1 MKKRFIIQAFAFL
14 LLFLF
19 LAFEARSQ
27 EDAATGLVAQMQKSL
42 NERDIPAY
50 LENFEEELRAK
61 EEASIKSR
69 FDQFLMDSV
78 TLYKAGKLSQTAD
91 ETKIFLQALF
101 QNSFSVMIENWRLS
115 LIQVDGR
122 WMVSKKD
129 VVGSVST
136 LYKIKIPS
144 ERAERVKSIE
154 IEHVDMKLIFKD
166 ALVFFDNIP
175 ELETALLVVGKG
187 HVTFTP
193 SDPEERHQLDLIY
206 KKSSLDDELSSAY
219 FRFSNYFFQ
228 NNIRIEKGKD
238 DRQVSDLE
246 KNNAYSLFSRH
257 YPNSFTIE
265 HSLNKEL
272 YSTLPQGEEAAIDFN
287 GKKYGNLTYIY
298 TPFSDEEVH
307 LYRWKDE
314 KIISLYSPFV
324 EDKKK
329 RMVVTFGE
337 MFDVTNYKIDVDF
350 NPTQSFLSGKA
361 EVEIKPK
368 VDSLERVKLKL
379 NSKFEILRIY
389 DQEMNKLFYSRDKLR
404 ELLYIYFINPPSR
417 ERPCTIEIF
426 YRGKISLPAQVEDSV
441 SPYQKQRE
449 SLVFIPPKFD
459 SYLFTRRSYWYPSPS
474 DDDYFTARLRI
485 IVPPGYSCVSNGE
498 LIEQGKLD
506 RAERVEEVDKVGS
519 SVYIFETK
527 YPLKYL
533 SFIVGDIT
541 KVKEDSGS
549 LPLQLYSSS
558 EIYFQKRGLVEDAKR
573 IIQFYES
580 KFGPFPYEK
589 LGIVQRNWSSS
600 GGHSSPSFIV
610 LNELPQ
616 VAEGGHYV
624 NVRSPVDL
632 SRWKEYFIAH
642 EIAHQWWG
650 QAVTWKT
657 YHDQWLSEGLA
668 QFAAALYLRESHG
681 QDAYSIILKKF
692 SLWTEKYSKWGPITL
707 GSRLSFFNFN
717 AYQSIIY
724 NKASLVLNLLKD
736 FLGEEVFFGGLREF
750 FEKYKYNT
758 AGTRDFQ
765 RIMENVSGK
774 DLTIFFKHWF
784 SSYLLPELKVAH
796 SVKKEKDGLVLE
808 VRVTQLREQFVFP
821 LWIEWMEKGEKVR
834 KVLIVDD
841 KTKVFEFR
849 LGEKPQKIRVN
860 PDKALPGK
868 LL

>member
-1 MKKRFIIQAFAFL
+1 MKKRFIVQACALSFL
-14 LLFLF
+14 SLF

-27 EDAATGLVAQMQKSL
+27 QDATAGLIAQMQKSL
-42 NERDIPAY
+42 NERNIPAY
-50 LENFEEELRAK
+50 LENFEKELRAD
-61 EEASIKSR
+61 EEASIKMK

-78 TLYKAGKLSQTAD
+78 TLYKAGRLGETAD
-91 ETKIFLQALF
+91 KTKIFLQALF

-115 LIQVDGR
+115 LVQADGR

-129 VVGSVST
+129 MVGSVST

-144 ERAERVKSIE
+144 ERVERVKSIE
-154 IEHVDMKLIFKD
+154 IEHVDAKLIFKD

-175 ELETALLVVGKG
+175 EMETALLIVGKG

-206 KKSSLDDELSSAY
+206 KKTSLEDELSYAY
-219 FRFSNYFFQ
+219 LRFSDYFFQ

-238 DRQVSDLE
+238 DRQLSDLQ

-257 YPNSFTIE
+257 YPNSFTVE
-265 HSLNKEL
+265 YSLNKEL
-272 YSTLPQGEEAAIDFN
+272 YSTLPRGEEVAIDFN

-298 TPFSDEEVH
+298 TPFSNEEIH

-314 KIISLYSPFV
+314 RIINLYSPFV
-324 EDKKK
+324 KDEKK
-329 RMVVTFGE
+329 RMFVTFGE
-337 MFDVTNYKIDVDF
+337 MSDVTNYNIDIDF

-361 EVEIKPK
+361 EIEIAPK

-379 NSKFEILRIY
+379 NSKLEILHIY
-389 DQEMNKLFYSRDKLR
+389 DQEMHELFYSRDKLR

-417 ERPCTIEIF
+417 DKPCTIEVF
-426 YRGKISLPAQVEDSV
+426 YRGKISPAEQVENSL
-441 SPYQKQRE
+441 SLYQKQTQ
-449 SLVFIPPKFD
+449 SLIFIPPKFET
-459 SYLFTRRSYWYPSPS
+459 YLFTRRSFWYPSPT
-474 DDDYFTARLRI
+474 DFDYFTARLRI

-498 LIEQGKLD
+498 LIDQSKLE

-519 SVYIFETK
+519 SIYVFETK

-533 SFIVGDIT
+533 SFIVGDIA
-541 KVKEDSGS
+541 KVKENSDS
-549 LPLQLYSSS
+549 LLLQLYCSSKV
-558 EIYFQKRGLVEDAKR
+558 YFQRKGLVEDAKR

-589 LGIVQRNWSSS
+589 LGIVQRNWSSG

-616 VAEGGHYV
+616 LAEGMQYV
-624 NVRSPVDL
+624 NMPSAVDL

-681 QDAYSIILKKF
+681 EDAYSSILKRF
-692 SLWTEKYSKWGPITL
+692 SLWTERYSKWGPITL
-707 GSRLSFFNFN
+707 GSRLSLFNFN
-717 AYQSIIY
+717 AYQSIVY
-724 NKASLVLNLLKD
+724 AKASLALNMLKD
-736 FLGEEVFFGGLREF
+736 FLGDEVFFEGLKEF
-750 FEKYKYNT
+750 FQKYKYDAAST
-758 AGTRDFQ
+758 QDFQ
-765 RIMENVSGK
+765 RIMEHVSGK
-774 DLTIFFKHWF
+774 DLTVFFEQWF
-784 SSYLLPELKVAH
+784 SSYLLPELKVTH
-796 SVKKEKDGLVLE
+796 SVKKEKDGSVLE
-808 VRVTQLREQFVFP
+808 VKVTQLKEQFVFP
-821 LWIEWMEKGEKVR
+821 LWIEWMEKGEKVK

-841 KTKVFEFR
+841 KTKIFEFK
-849 LGEKPQKIRVN
+849 LGEKPKKIKVN

-868 LL
+868 IL

>member
-1 MKKRFIIQAFAFL
+1 MKKRFIIQAFAFSL
-14 LLFLF
+14 LLLF

-27 EDAATGLVAQMQKSL
+27 EEAADELIAQMQKSL

-50 LENFEEELRAK
+50 LKNFEEKLRAE
-61 EEASIKSR
+61 EEASLKRR
-69 FDQFLMDSV
+69 FDQFLIEGV

-101 QNSFSVMIENWRLS
+101 QNSFLVMIENWRMS
-115 LIQVDGR
+115 LIQVNGR

-129 VVGSVST
+129 MVGSVST

-144 ERAERVKSIE
+144 ERVERVKSIE
-154 IEHVDMKLIFKD
+154 IEHVDLKLVFKD

-206 KKSSLDDELSSAY
+206 KKSSLDDELSYAY
-219 FRFSNYFFQ
+219 LRISNYFFQ
-228 NNIRIEKGKD
+228 NNVRIEKGKD
-238 DRQVSDLE
+238 DYKVSDLE
-246 KNNAYSLFSRH
+246 KNNAYSLFSKH

-265 HSLNKEL
+265 HSLTKEL
-272 YSTLPQGEEAAIDFN
+272 YSTLPQGEEAVIDFN
-287 GKKYGNLTYIY
+287 GKKYGSLTYIY

-307 LYRWKDE
+307 LYRSRDE
-314 KIISLYSPFV
+314 KIINLYSSFV
-324 EDKKK
+324 GDKTK

-337 MFDVTNYKIDVDF
+337 MFNVANYKIDIDF

-379 NSKFEILRIY
+379 NSKLEILRIC
-389 DQEMNKLFYSRDKLR
+389 DQEMHELFYSRDKSR
-404 ELLYIYFINPPSR
+404 ELLYIYFINRPSP
-417 ERPCTIEIF
+417 EKSCTIEIF
-426 YRGKISLPAQVEDSV
+426 YRGKISLPLRVEESV
-441 SPYQKQRE
+441 SPYQKQPE
-449 SLVFIPPKFD
+449 SLGFIPPGFET
-459 SYLFTRRSYWYPSPS
+459 YLFTRRSYWYPSPS

-485 IVPPGYSCVSNGE
+485 IVPSGYSCVSNGE

-519 SVYIFETK
+519 SVYIFQTK

-533 SFIVGDIT
+533 SFIVGNIS
-541 KVKEDSGS
+541 KVKEDPGS

-558 EIYFQKRGLVEDAKR
+558 EIYFKRKGLIEGAKK

-589 LGIVQRNWSSS
+589 LGIVERNWSSG

-616 VAEGGHYV
+616 VSEGGRYV
-624 NVRSPVDL
+624 NVRNPVDL

-650 QAVTWKT
+650 QAIAWKT
-657 YHDQWLSEGLA
+657 YHDLWLSEGLA
-668 QFAAALYLRESHG
+668 QFAAALYLRESRG

-692 SLWTEKYSKWGPITL
+692 SLWTKKYSKWGPITL

-724 NKASLVLNLLKD
+724 NKASLALNLLKD
-736 FLGEEVFFGGLREF
+736 FLGEEVFFAGLREF
-750 FEKYKYNT
+750 FEKYKYS
-758 AGTRDFQ
+758 AASTRDFQ
-765 RIMENVSGK
+765 IIMEHVSGK
-774 DLTIFFKHWF
+774 DLKIFFKHWF

-796 SVKKEKDGLVLE
+796 SVKSKKDGLILE

-821 LWIEWMEKGEKVR
+821 LWIEWMEKGERVR

-841 KTKVFEFR
+841 KTKVFEFE
-849 LGEKPQKIRVN
+849 LGEKPKKIRVN

>member
-1 MKKRFIIQAFAFL
+1 MKKRFIIQACALSL
-14 LLFLF
+14 LLLF

-27 EDAATGLVAQMQKSL
+27 EDAAAEVVAQMQKSL
-42 NERDIPAY
+42 NERNISAY
-50 LENFEEELRAK
+50 LENFKEELRAK
-61 EEASIKSR
+61 EEASIRMR
-69 FDQFLMDSV
+69 FDQFRMDSV
-78 TLYKAGKLSQTAD
+78 TLYKAGTLSETAD
-91 ETKIFLQALF
+91 ETKLFLQALF

-115 LIQVDGR
+115 LIQADGR

-129 VVGSVST
+129 MVGSVST

-154 IEHVDMKLIFKD
+154 IEHVDVKLIFKD

-175 ELETALLVVGKG
+175 KLETALLVLGKG

-206 KKSSLDDELSSAY
+206 KKSSLDDELSYAY
-219 FRFSNYFFQ
+219 LRFSGYFFR

-238 DRQVSDLE
+238 DRLVSDLE

-257 YPNSFTIE
+257 YPNSFTVE
-265 HSLNKEL
+265 YSLNKEL
-272 YSTLPQGEEAAIDFN
+272 YSTLPQGEEAVIDFN
-287 GKKYGNLTYIY
+287 GKKYGDLTYIY
-298 TPFSDEEVH
+298 SPFSDEEVH
-307 LYRWKDE
+307 LYRRKDE
-314 KIISLYSPFV
+314 KIINLYSPFV
-324 EDKKK
+324 EDRKK

-337 MFDVTNYKIDVDF
+337 MFDVTNYNIDIDF
-350 NPTQSFLSGKA
+350 NPAQSFLSGKA

-379 NSKFEILRIY
+379 NSKLEILRIS
-389 DQEMNKLFYSRDKLR
+389 DQEMHELFYSRDKLR
-404 ELLYIYFINPPSR
+404 ELVYIYFINPPSR
-417 ERPCTIEIF
+417 EKPCTIEIF
-426 YRGKISLPAQVEDSV
+426 YRGKISPAAQIEDSL
-441 SPYQKQRE
+441 SLYQKQPQ
-449 SLVFIPPKFD
+449 SLVLVPPK
-459 SYLFTRRSYWYPSPS
+459 SETYLFTRRSYWYPSPS
-474 DDDYFTARLRI
+474 DDDYFRARLRI
-485 IVPPGYSCVSNGE
+485 IVPPGYGCVSSGE
-498 LIEQGKLD
+498 LIEQDKWD

-519 SVYIFETK
+519 SIYVFETK

-541 KVKEDSGS
+541 KVKENSDSV
-549 LPLQLYSSS
+549 PLQLYCSSGVYS
-558 EIYFQKRGLVEDAKR
+558 QRRGLVEDAKR

-589 LGIVQRNWSSS
+589 LGIVQRNWSSG

-610 LNELPQ
+610 LNEPPQ
-616 VAEGGHYV
+616 VAEGAHYV
-624 NVRSPVDL
+624 NLPSAVDL

-668 QFAAALYLRESHG
+668 QFAAALYLRESRG
-681 QDAYSIILKKF
+681 EDAYSIILKRF
-692 SLWTEKYSKWGPITL
+692 SLWTERYSKWGPITL

-724 NKASLVLNLLKD
+724 DKTSLALNLLKD
-736 FLGEEVFFGGLREF
+736 FLGEEVFFGGLKEF
-750 FEKYKYNT
+750 FEKYKYSAAST
-758 AGTRDFQ
+758 QDFQ
-765 RIMENVSGK
+765 RIMEHISGK
-774 DLTIFFKHWF
+774 DLTIFFKNWF

-796 SVKKEKDGLVLE
+796 SVKKEKEEWILE
-808 VRVTQLREQFVFP
+808 VRVTQLKEQFVFP
-821 LWIEWMEKGEKVR
+821 LWIEWMEKGQKVR

-841 KTKVFEFR
+841 KAKVFEFK
-849 LGEKPQKIRVN
+849 LGEKPRKIRVN